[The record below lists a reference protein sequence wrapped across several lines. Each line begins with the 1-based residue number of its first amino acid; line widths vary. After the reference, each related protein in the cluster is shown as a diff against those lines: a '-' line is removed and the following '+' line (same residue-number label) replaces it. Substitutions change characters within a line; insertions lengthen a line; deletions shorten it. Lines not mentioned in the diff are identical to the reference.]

1 MLENNTD
8 DEKNILQ
15 KLNAAISPPRLFLIL
30 GLTFG
35 LLWLII
41 TPPFQAPDENEHF
54 LRAYQISCGK
64 IISVWKGDAIGGYF
78 SRRILDTVNDI
89 NPGMPEHPGVKQDIH
104 KVFSFLKHPPG
115 DETMHFRILP
125 LFDYPPISYLPHIAG
140 LLLGKLFRASPLLLL
155 YLGRFANLLFWIT
168 LVFLSL
174 KLLPGKQ
181 ILFVLIA
188 LMPMSL
194 FLAST
199 FSPDAVINS
208 ISLLYIAIVLH
219 LARPETNLNRNWLL
233 LILVLSLAI
242 TLTKSVY
249 IVITFLF
256 LIIPMEKFASRK
268 QYIAFF
274 ALMVFTC
281 LLSYV
286 VWHNLIHGVVGQV
299 FAVCSPELQTK
310 FILRHPLKLFQI
322 TAQTFWAYKTFYIA
336 SHIGKLGWLDTPL
349 PLWVILSYLV
359 MLFFMALYDNNLK
372 IGLWKKIVFLGTIGV
387 GVLGVNFALYLL
399 CTPVGAKYVI
409 GLQGRYYIIF
419 APLFWMLFDNKIVK
433 EKIGKIKYLNLAV
446 LFFLIVIL
454 MTTTVTLL
462 QRYYSF

>member
-1 MLENNTD
+1 MLKDNTD
-8 DEKNILQ
+8 DDNKFLQ
-15 KLNAAISPPRLFLIL
+15 RLNAALSPPRLVLIL

-54 LRAYQISCGK
+54 LRAYQMSCGK

-115 DETMHFRILP
+115 DETIQFRILP
-125 LFDYPPISYLPHIAG
+125 LFDYTPVGYLPHIAG

-155 YLGRFANLLFWIT
+155 YLGRLANLLFWIA
-168 LVFLSL
+168 LIFLSL
-174 KLLPGKQ
+174 KITPGKQ
-181 ILFVLIA
+181 TLFLLIA
-188 LMPMSL
+188 FMPMNL
-194 FLAST
+194 FMAST
-199 FSPDAVINS
+199 FSQDGFINS
-208 ISLLYIAIVLH
+208 VSLLYIAIVLH
-219 LARPETNLNRNWLL
+219 LARPETKLNRNRLL
-233 LILVLSLAI
+233 LILFLSLAI

-249 IVITFLF
+249 IVLTFLF
-256 LIIPMEKFASRK
+256 LIIPMEKFASGKR
-268 QYIAFF
+268 YIAFF
-274 ALMVFTC
+274 ALMVFTS

-286 VWHNLIHGVVGQV
+286 IWHNLIHGVVGQV
-299 FAVCSPELQTK
+299 FSVCSPELQTK
-310 FILRHPLKLFQI
+310 FILTHPLKIFQV

-349 PLWVILSYLV
+349 PWWVIISYLLAL
-359 MLFFMALYDNNLK
+359 LFISVYNGSYHVDRR
-372 IGLWKKIVFLGTIGV
+372 KKIVFAGTILI

-433 EKIGKIKYLNLAV
+433 EKVGKIKYLNLAV

-454 MTTTVTLL
+454 TTTTVTLL
-462 QRYYSF
+462 QRYYAL